1 MATKKIA
8 TNRASQEDITAIIH
22 EKLVEQN
29 INAPKTLSK
38 TVWKAALSTV
48 TELLQKGNDV
58 ELHGIGTLSLRGR
71 DAYIGRNP
79 RTGAAQKVEAKI
91 SVGFVPS
98 SVLKKALNPKK

>member
-1 MATKKIA
+1 MATNKIA
-8 TNRASQEDITAIIH
+8 TGRASQDDITSIIH

-29 INAPKTLSK
+29 INKKKTLSK
-38 TVWKAALSTV
+38 TVWKAALATI
-48 TELLQKGNDV
+48 TDLLQKGNDV

-79 RTGAAQKVEAKI
+79 RTRTSQKVEAKI